1 MIGMEAMGIEA
12 LPAREVLS
20 HYEPDILNHEIYM
33 KGFERFERIYETSKE
48 ELTNEAIPLLQMQ
61 LK

>member
-1 MIGMEAMGIEA
+1 MIGMEAMEIE
-12 LPAREVLS
+12 PFIMKEILS
-20 HYEPDILNHEIYM
+20 HYEPDLLNHETYM
-33 KGFERFERIYETSKE
+33 RGFEKFERIYDALKD